1 MIKKYSI
8 TLQNHKTSISLEDE
22 FIIELKKISDLENQ
36 SLSNL
41 ISSIDKTRTMGDN
54 FYNLSSAIRV
64 FVLNYVKTHK

>member
-22 FIIELKKISDLENQ
+22 FIMELKKISDLENQ

-41 ISSIDKTRTMGDN
+41 ISSIDKARTMGDN

>member
-41 ISSIDKTRTMGDN
+41 ISSIDKARTMGDN

>member
-22 FIIELKKISDLENQ
+22 FIMELRKISDLENQ

-41 ISSIDKTRTMGDN
+41 ISSIDKARTMGDN

>member
-22 FIIELKKISDLENQ
+22 FIMELKKISDLENQ

-41 ISSIDKTRTMGDN
+41 ISSIDKVRTMGDN